1 MFDRVL
7 IFLMGALL
15 LLGSGVAQQSSTA
28 DTPGASESP
37 GTLLKVQMQEAL
49 SSADARNGQILSGQ
63 LTAAVTLDGRTFAVG
78 APVKVTVVAVSKAGE
93 LSSAGELSLQV
104 EAVGQEEV
112 LSDVIVI
119 LGKEGT
125 RDLAD
130 SAPAKGTE
138 AAVEAKSVLTFH
150 VVPLG
155 LAYQERQPGQEKRLE
170 ARIPAQASLVGIAAA
185 VSGP

>member
-7 IFLMGALL
+7 IFLMGMLL
-15 LLGSGVAQQSSTA
+15 SLGSGAAQQSSTA
-28 DTPGASESP
+28 DAPGASESS
-37 GTLLKVQMQEAL
+37 GTLLKVQIQEGV
-49 SSADARNGQILSGQ
+49 SSADARNGQVLRGQ
-63 LTAAVTLDGRTFAVG
+63 LTAAVTIEGRAFAVG
-78 APVKVTVVAVSKAGE
+78 APVTVTVVAVAKAGE
-93 LSSAGELSLQV
+93 INSAGELSLQV

-125 RDLAD
+125 KELGD

-138 AAVEAKSVLTFH
+138 AVVEAKSVLAFH

-155 LAYQERQPGQEKRLE
+155 LTYRERPPGQGKRLE
-170 ARIPAQASLVGIAAA
+170 LASAGFI
-185 VSGP
+185 SME

>member
-7 IFLMGALL
+7 IFLMGILL
-15 LLGSGVAQQSSTA
+15 SLGPGAAQQSPTTE
-28 DTPGASESP
+28 TPGASEIS
-37 GTLLKVQMQEAL
+37 GMLLKVQMQERV
-49 SSADARNGQILSGQ
+49 SSADARNGQTLRGQ
-63 LTAAVTLDGRTFAVG
+63 LTEAVTLEGRTFTVG
-78 APVKVTVVAVSKAGE
+78 APVTVTVVAVAKAGE
-93 LSSAGELSLQV
+93 INSAGELSLQV

-125 RDLAD
+125 KDLAD

-138 AAVEAKSVLTFH
+138 AVVEAKSVLTFH

-155 LAYQERQPGQEKRLE
+155 LAYRERQPGQGKRLE
-170 ARIPAQASLVGIAAA
+170 LASAGF
-185 VSGP
+185 VSVE

>member
-1 MFDRVL
+1 MFDRIW

-15 LLGSGVAQQSSTA
+15 FLGSGAAQQSSTA
-28 DTPGASESP
+28 DTPGANESS
-37 GTLLKVQMQEAL
+37 GTVLKVQMQQRV
-49 SSADARNGQILSGQ
+49 SSADARNGQILRGQ
-63 LTAAVTLDGRTFAVG
+63 LAEAVTLEGRAFAVG
-78 APVKVTVVAVSKAGE
+78 APVTITVVAVAKAGE
-93 LSSAGELSLQV
+93 ISSAGELSLQV

-125 RDLAD
+125 RDLGD

-138 AAVEAKSVLTFH
+138 AVVEAKSVLTFH

-155 LAYQERQPGQEKRLE
+155 LANRERQPGQEKSLE
-170 ARIPAQASLVGIAAA
+170 LASAGS
-185 VSGP
+185 VSVE

>member
-7 IFLMGALL
+7 IFLMGMLL
-15 LLGSGVAQQSSTA
+15 LLGSGAAQQSSTA
-28 DTPGASESP
+28 DTPGANESS
-37 GTLLKVQMQEAL
+37 GTLLKVQMQERV
-49 SSADARNGQILSGQ
+49 SSADARNGQTLRGQ
-63 LTAAVTLDGRTFAVG
+63 LTEAVTLEGRAFAVG
-78 APVKVTVVAVSKAGE
+78 APVTVTVVAVAKAGE
-93 LSSAGELSLQV
+93 INSAGELSLQV

-125 RDLAD
+125 RELGD

-138 AAVEAKSVLTFH
+138 AVVEAKSVLTFH

-155 LAYQERQPGQEKRLE
+155 LANRERRLGQEKRLE
-170 ARIPAQASLVGIAAA
+170 AAGAVGAGLLS
-185 VSGP
+185 VE